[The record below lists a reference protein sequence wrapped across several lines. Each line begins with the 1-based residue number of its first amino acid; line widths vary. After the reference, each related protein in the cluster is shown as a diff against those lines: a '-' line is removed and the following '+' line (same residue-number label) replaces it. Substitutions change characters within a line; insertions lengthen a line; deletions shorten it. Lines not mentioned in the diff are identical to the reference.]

1 MGAVV
6 SSDDDG
12 KHERDEDE
20 HSEDELSHSDDS
32 ESEGIYFF
40 CLWKFFTK
48 KNRRGIFSM
57 IHQTMTHGCNSQLAC
72 VNTPEAFRRAF
83 LFSGPYIFLF
93 LFFCSKYA
101 CDCGSII
108 WENIVCHIFKREK
121 KRKKVIWMWSIRSE
135 KNIIYR
141 MKKIFI

>member
-40 CLWKFFTK
+40 CL
-48 KNRRGIFSM
+48 
-57 IHQTMTHGCNSQLAC
+57 
-72 VNTPEAFRRAF
+72 
-83 LFSGPYIFLF
+83 
-93 LFFCSKYA
+93 
-101 CDCGSII
+101 
-108 WENIVCHIFKREK
+108 
-121 KRKKVIWMWSIRSE
+121 
-135 KNIIYR
+135 
-141 MKKIFI
+141 